1 MWGPSPVRTLADPI
15 IFSPTASNG
24 WINLSSFSHV
34 LRCGVRAC
42 GVSTHLIFYL
52 ITLYILCQLL
62 FILHLSYTR
71 ENMSTISIADV
82 QKLAQLSA
90 LTITDDQVTTMTDEL
105 NEILGYV
112 EQLNEVDTEGV
123 EPTYQVNGLENV
135 TRPDEIVDMGV
146 SQADLLK
153 NAPAEQDGSIKVP
166 RVLE

>member
-1 MWGPSPVRTLADPI
+1 MS
-15 IFSPTASNG
+15 
-24 WINLSSFSHV
+24 
-34 LRCGVRAC
+34 C
-42 GVSTHLIFYL
+42 
-52 ITLYILCQLL
+52 
-62 FILHLSYTR
+62 ILHTANEHCKQNGQNVPKTEILLSICYTDGY
-71 ENMSTISIADV
+71 MSTISIADV

-90 LTITDDQVTTMTDEL
+90 LTITDDQATTMTDEL

-153 NAPAEQDGSIKVP
+153 NAPQQQDGSIKVP
-166 RVLE
+166 RVLES